1 MTAKTALR
9 ALAVTAFTAAATAAA
24 AHPSLAPHT
33 HPHGETLLLGLEQ
46 ALLAAA
52 AVVIVGAAALVVGRS
67 RAHAAAR
74 RGWS

>member
-1 MTAKTALR
+1 L
-9 ALAVTAFTAAATAAA
+9 V
-24 AHPSLAPHT
+24 
-33 HPHGETLLLGLEQ
+33 LGLEQ